1 MPALFFPLP
10 NSIDDHQKYNAAFAA
25 KGGGAL
31 VFNERE
37 FNKEE
42 FLAELNRFNA
52 LDLRELSKKIKKDI
66 HFDAAKKIA
75 DEIKQN

>member
-10 NSIDDHQKYNAAFAA
+10 NSIDDHQKYNAACAA

-42 FLAELNRFNA
+42 FLAELNRYNT
-52 LDLRELSKKIKKDI
+52 LDLRELSKKIKKGI

>member
-1 MPALFFPLP
+1 MVKIIFLVLIEAFLKLQMTESLILF
-10 NSIDDHQKYNAAFAA
+10 Q
-25 KGGGAL
+25 
-31 VFNERE
+31 

>member
-10 NSIDDHQKYNAAFAA
+10 NSIDDHQKYNATFAA

-42 FLAELNRFNA
+42 FLAELNRFNT
-52 LDLRELSKKIKKDI
+52 LDLRSELSKKIKKGI
-66 HFDAAKKIA
+66 HFDAA
-75 DEIKQN
+75 ENSR